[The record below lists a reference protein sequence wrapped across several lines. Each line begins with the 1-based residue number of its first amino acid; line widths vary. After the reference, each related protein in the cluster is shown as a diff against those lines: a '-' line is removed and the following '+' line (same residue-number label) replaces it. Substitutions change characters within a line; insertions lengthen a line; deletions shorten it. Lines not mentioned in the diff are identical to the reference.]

1 VYAKDEEVAFKRKVA
16 GGKPDE
22 QDWIL
27 GRVVRVIGEGKSR
40 RYEVQ
45 DPFPDEGSVNPLFKS
60 SASQMV
66 PIPPEGTALEDY
78 EVGKRVLALYP
89 DTTTFYRAE
98 VKAML
103 DGGARVQLL
112 FEDEAAGAL
121 KIVER
126 RFVLDHK
133 G

>member
-1 VYAKDEEVAFKRKVA
+1 
-16 GGKPDE
+16 
-22 QDWIL
+22 
-27 GRVVRVIGEGKSR
+27 
-40 RYEVQ
+40 
-45 DPFPDEGSVNPLFKS
+45 
-60 SASQMV
+60 MV
-66 PIPPEGTALEDY
+66 PIPAEGTPLEDY

-103 DGGARVQLL
+103 EDGARVQLL

-126 RFVLDHK
+126 RLVLDHK

>member
-1 VYAKDEEVAFKRKVA
+1 
-16 GGKPDE
+16 
-22 QDWIL
+22 
-27 GRVVRVIGEGKSR
+27 
-40 RYEVQ
+40 
-45 DPFPDEGSVNPLFKS
+45 
-60 SASQMV
+60 MV
-66 PIPPEGTALEDY
+66 KIPPVGTPLNDY

-89 DTTTFYRAE
+89 ETTTFYRAD

-103 DGGARVQLL
+103 DGGAKVQLL

-121 KIVER
+121 KIVDR

>member
-1 VYAKDEEVAFKRKVA
+1 M
-16 GGKPDE
+16 
-22 QDWIL
+22 
-27 GRVVRVIGEGKSR
+27 IGEGKFR
-40 RYEVQ
+40 RYDVE
-45 DPFPDEGSVNPLFKS
+45 DPFPENNASSVIYKS

-66 PIPPEGTALEDY
+66 PIPPEGSPLEDY
-78 EVGKRVLALYP
+78 EIGKRVLALYP

-103 DGGARVQLL
+103 DGGASVQLL
-112 FEDEAAGAL
+112 FEDEAAGEL
-121 KIVER
+121 KIVTR